1 MDANGQFPV
10 VRQCALLGLP
20 RSSYYYRPA
29 TKESSENLDLMRMID
44 EEHTEHPFLG
54 VRGMTLFLNR
64 ATEGAWNT
72 KRVRRLMRLMG
83 LEAIYQKP
91 HLSLPGQ
98 GHTIRPYLLRG
109 LDIDRPNQVWC
120 SDITY
125 IPMQAG
131 FMYLAAIM
139 DWYSRRVLAW
149 ELSNTLEATF
159 CTDAL
164 DTAFL
169 RFGTP
174 DIFNTD
180 QGSQFTGEKFQ
191 GRLTARNVLPSMDGR
206 RRALDNVFIE
216 RLWRSVKYEDVY
228 LRCYENGGTLW
239 AGLKTYFDYYNHRR
253 SHQGLSGRT
262 PNEVYHGAL

>member
-1 MDANGQFPV
+1 VDPGGRFPV
-10 VRQCALLGLP
+10 ACQCALLGLP

-29 TKESSENLDLMRMID
+29 TESPENLGLMRMMD
-44 EEHTEHPFLG
+44 EEHTDHPFLG

-64 ATEGAWNT
+64 TGTGIWNE

-83 LEAIYQKP
+83 LEAIYPKP
-91 HLSLPGQ
+91 HLSQPGA
-98 GHTIRPYLLRG
+98 GHTIHPYLLR
-109 LDIDRPNQVWC
+109 DVEIVRPNQAWC

-125 IPMQAG
+125 IPMRAG
-131 FMYLAAIM
+131 FMYLVAVM

-149 ELSNTLEATF
+149 ELSNTLEAGF

-164 DTAFL
+164 DAAFAA
-169 RFGTP
+169 FGTP
-174 DIFNTD
+174 EIFNTD
-180 QGSQFTGEKFQ
+180 QGSQFTGASFQ
-191 GRLTARNVLPSMDGR
+191 GRLAGRGVRPSMDGR

-239 AGLKTYFDYYNHRR
+239 PGLKTYFGYYNHRR
-253 SHQGLSGRT
+253 PHQGLGGRT
-262 PNEVYHGAL
+262 PNEAYDDRP